1 MPSQTLKLDTLKD
14 VPLGKIILQVLK
26 KRQKL
31 TIWVSDEQEVII
43 EPKPKLHPLP
53 VLDGYIPEGWKDA
66 IYDTE

>member
-43 EPKPKLHPLP
+43 EPKLKLQPLP
-53 VLDGYIPEGWKDA
+53 VLDGYISEGWKDA